1 MLVFN
6 GEIYNYLEL
15 REELAA
21 GHGATFH
28 TDGDGEAIIAAYHY
42 WGTDAL
48 TRLRGM
54 FAFALW
60 DTVEREL
67 FCARDPFGI
76 KPLFMATGS
85 AGTAVGSEKKC
96 LLDLADELG
105 IDLGI
110 DERAVQHYTVLQYV
124 PEPETL
130 HRGVRRLESGS
141 YARVRPG
148 AMPEVT
154 RYFTPRFAAVP
165 FSRAAASRAATTR
178 SPRCWRT
185 RSPSTCAPMSPS
197 APSCPAV
204 STPPRSPRWR
214 CGTTRG

>member
-1 MLVFN
+1 MSGASHLMRHRGPDEPGTWSTTRPDVVLGFNRLSIIDIAHCHQPLRWGPPESPDRYVLVFN

-21 GHGATFH
+21 GHGARFA

-76 KPLFMATGS
+76 KPLFMATGPG
-85 AGTAVGSEKKC
+85 GTAVGSEKKC

-105 IDLGI
+105 
-110 DERAVQHYTVLQYV
+110 
-124 PEPETL
+124 
-130 HRGVRRLESGS
+130 HRHSASTSAPCSTTPCCSTCRSPRRC
-141 YARVRPG
+141 
-148 AMPEVT
+148 T
-154 RYFTPRFAAVP
+154 AACGGW
-165 FSRAAASRAATTR
+165 SRAATPGSGRAR
-178 SPRCWRT
+178 SPR
-185 RSPSTCAPMSPS
+185 
-197 APSCPAV
+197 
-204 STPPRSPRWR
+204 
-214 CGTTRG
+214 